1 MTNTPDIGAVI
12 ADLAYA
18 TEALAEIRAIALQA
32 LGHTAPAAA
41 VHDPLLD
48 IVNAASYGLRL
59 HPKETPCSTR

>member
-18 TEALAEIRAIALQA
+18 TEALAEIRAIALEA
-32 LGHTAPAAA
+32 LAQTTAA
-41 VHDPLLD
+41 HDPLLD